1 MRRLALTSLLLALTS
16 LIVACGGGSSGSGNK
31 DSVAIGLDSEPTS
44 LDASYDTGLS
54 ASIIDAQ
61 LYDTLFRV
69 GESGAIQPGLVQS
82 WQQVNPT
89 TYKLKLRSGVTF
101 HDGTPLN
108 AQAVKTNLDRVR
120 DPKGTSPW
128 AGSLAPIKSITV
140 TGPDDLT
147 LTLSKPY
154 APLLSVL
161 ATQAG
166 MVVSPTAIKQLG
178 QKLART
184 PVGSGPYKFVRWIK
198 NQRIVLVKNPNYWQK
213 GTATIAHVQFIPSSD
228 PTTKVTDLISGRTQT
243 VDYVPANL
251 ISRVK
256 RESSLTYKGRPA
268 SYANVVWLGMN
279 TTKAPISDPALRQA
293 ISAAIDREAMVKSVA
308 FGAAVPARS
317 MLSPGSWAYSDEVPP
332 LAYNPGRAKQLL
344 GGRTATVEIKVPPT
358 YEQQA
363 QVVKA
368 DLAKVGITAN
378 IVNEDWPQLIDDYYK
393 GNFQIEFQDL
403 LGTPLFDPDMVLSGF
418 YAPKGAFNGT
428 GFSDPTIQRLL
439 NQGTATNNREQRKQI
454 YIQLQKKAQE
464 ILPTIPIY
472 YPDNNRAWNNSLSGE
487 LLPNDGLIH
496 VAKIERN

>member
-1 MRRLALTSLLLALTS
+1 MRRLATISLLF
-16 LIVACGGGSSGSGNK
+16 IVVVFVAACGGGNGGQR
-31 DSVAIGLDSEPTS
+31 DSVAVGLDSEPES

-54 ASIIDAQ
+54 AALIDAQ
-61 LYDTLFRV
+61 VYDTLFRV
-69 GESGAIQPGLVQS
+69 GENGQLQPGLVQS
-82 WQQVNPT
+82 WKQPSPT
-89 TYKLKLRSGVTF
+89 VYRLTLRPGVTF

-128 AGSLAPIKSITV
+128 AGSLAPIKTV
-140 TGPDDLT
+140 TVDSPTQLT
-147 LTLSKPY
+147 LTLSRPY
-154 APLLSVL
+154 SPLPSVL

-166 MVVSPTAIKQLG
+166 MVVSPQAIKQLG
-178 QKLART
+178 QKVARH
-184 PVGSGPYKFVRWIK
+184 PVGTGPYKFVRWTK
-198 NQRIVLVKNPNYWQK
+198 GQDVVLVKNPAYWEK
-213 GTATIAHVQFIPSSD
+213 GKPTIKQARFAFSSD
-228 PTTKVTDLISGRTQT
+228 PTTKITDLISGRTQT

-256 RESSLTYKGRPA
+256 RESSLTYKSRPA

-279 TTKAPISDPALRQA
+279 TTKPPISDPALRQA

-308 FGAAVPARS
+308 FGAASPARS
-317 MLSPGSWAYSDEVPP
+317 MLSPGSWAYSDQVPP

-344 GGRTATVEIKVPPT
+344 GGRKATVEIKVPPT
-358 YEQQA
+358 YKQQA
-363 QVVKA
+363 QVVKS

-418 YAPKGAFNGT
+418 YSPKGAFNGT

-439 NQGTATNNREQRKQI
+439 NEGTATADRDKRKQI
-454 YIQLQKKAQE
+454 YIELQKRAQE
-464 ILPTIPIY
+464 ILPTVPIY
-472 YPDNNRAWNNSLSGE
+472 YPDNNRAWSTSLSGD
-487 LLPNDGLIH
+487 LLPNDGLIRLAN
-496 VAKIERN
+496 VNG